1 MSDQDSNVQHVIDSY
16 RKRQKSAR
24 RAPIF
29 VVLAAAFLIVGI
41 GFLIFWLVGYL
52 NNQDGGGLSFLATDT
67 LTPTTTFTATAT
79 STETP
84 TPTETPT
91 LAPTDTPTET
101 PTVAGPFIYQVVD
114 GDTCYTIAYKYNV
127 DLLLLITANDL
138 TPECIIAPGKQLI
151 IPGPESTLPT
161 STLVV
166 DNLAKGTKI
175 EYIVVVGDSLGAI
188 AIKFNTEVEA
198 ILKENPDIKNENDIL
213 VGMKLIIP
221 VNLVPTSTP
230 VPPTATPGPGTPT
243 KIIGTPVNI
252 TPTVTKAP

>member
-29 VVLAAAFLIVGI
+29 VVLAVAFLIVGI

-52 NNQDGGGLSFLATDT
+52 NNPGGSLPFLATDT

-79 STETP
+79 ATETP

-91 LAPTDTPTET
+91 LAPTETPTLT
-101 PTVAGPFIYQVVD
+101 PTVAGPFIYQVVE

-127 DLLLLITANDL
+127 DLLLLITANNL
-138 TPECIIAPGKQLI
+138 TPECIISPGKQLI
-151 IPGPESTLPT
+151 IPGPETVLPT

-166 DNLAKGTKI
+166 DDLPRGTKI
-175 EYIVVVGDSLGAI
+175 EYTVVVGDSLGAL
-188 AIKFNTEVEA
+188 ALRFNTEVEA
-198 ILKENPDIKNENDIL
+198 ILEENPDIENENDIL
-213 VGMKLIIP
+213 VGMTIIIP

-230 VPPTATPGPGTPT
+230 APPTPTPAPGTPT
-243 KIIGTPVNI
+243 QIIGTPVNI
-252 TPTVTKAP
+252 TPTATKAP